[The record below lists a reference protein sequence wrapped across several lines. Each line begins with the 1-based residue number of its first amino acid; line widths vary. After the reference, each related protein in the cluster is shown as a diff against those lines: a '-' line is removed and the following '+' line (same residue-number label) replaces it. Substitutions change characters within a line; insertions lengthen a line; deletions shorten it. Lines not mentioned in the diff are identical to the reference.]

1 MAMLE
6 ADRLRDDDALPNQN
20 DPEYR
25 RLLNTLRLALQR
37 VDYDLGTHDQTAL
50 QPVIDAMDA
59 ITAYVQQHKDWT

>member
-1 MAMLE
+1 MAMME

-37 VDYDLGTHDQTAL
+37 VDYDLGIHDQTAL